1 MYLTIFEKVLKMSSF
16 FVKIL
21 KMSFKKTRKGGKCHS
36 VKEKAA
42 ARNIAPGRLTDGR
55 WGDHARKG
63 LIEEMCHRPAPEKT
77 GEMSGWRR
85 LLHDSLKICR
95 QHDRKRI

>member
-21 KMSFKKTRKGGKCHS
+21 KMSFKKR
-36 VKEKAA
+36 EKAESVT
-42 ARNIAPGRLTDGR
+42 GRLTDGR